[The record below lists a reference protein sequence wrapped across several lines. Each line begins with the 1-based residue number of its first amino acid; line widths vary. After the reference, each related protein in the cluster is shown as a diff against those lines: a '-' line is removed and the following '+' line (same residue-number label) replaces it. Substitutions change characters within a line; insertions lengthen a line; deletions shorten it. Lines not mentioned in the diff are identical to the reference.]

1 MKRKIIFINLGII
14 SIIAI
19 SVIIMV
25 IRNNNHKFN
34 YEIEKVNNINYVLIN
49 ENNKFGVINKNGD
62 VVVKPIYDEIDIPNP
77 SKPVFICM
85 YNFDEQ
91 KNQYSIKVLNDKSEQ
106 ILYEYVV
113 VEAIKLNPAINEI
126 PYEKSVLKFMKDGK
140 YGLID
145 FQGKIIAKP
154 KYEEIRALD
163 YKEGLLL
170 VKKSGKYGVININ
183 GHSVIKEKYDIIECD
198 GYYETGAQFEKAGF
212 IVGNKVN
219 DDYEYGYVNYK
230 GEQIL
235 KNKYNQIY
243 RIQNINKNDDVLL
256 IAFENN
262 NAGLYKNKERVINHE
277 YEDILYNEDNNCLIL
292 QKNFKQGI
300 SDLNGNIVKE
310 IKYDNIF
317 ISGKYVNMRENEN
330 IEIFNYETK
339 QNINMENS
347 DLKNAIGLNETT
359 NNKYS
364 LVITNNEK
372 YKVLNNETTEV
383 SNKEFD
389 YIEYIYDN
397 FFIVYEKEKYG
408 VIDENGNYIIKP
420 KYNFL
425 FKIENSKML
434 QGIIENTN
442 TTEILSNN
450 KIIMSMKNS
459 KVNIHKDYIQI
470 ISDNKLSYLDYEGNI
485 VENSKILPSKLFSI
499 NENGKFGF
507 KNSEGK
513 IVIQPQYDLVTEFN
527 KYGFAGIKKNG
538 KWGCVNLNGEIV
550 VEPTY
555 TINSNN
561 PNFIGKYYECNLEY
575 GTLYFICEK

>member
-1 MKRKIIFINLGII
+1 MKRKIIFVNI
-14 SIIAI
+14 SIISTIAV
-19 SVIIMV
+19 SVIIMI
-25 IRNNNHKFN
+25 IRNNNCKFN
-34 YEIEKVNNINYVLIN
+34 YEIKEVNNINYVLIN
-49 ENNKFGVINKNGD
+49 KNNKFGVINKNGD

-85 YNFDEQ
+85 YDFDEQ

-113 VEAIKLNPAINEI
+113 VEAIKLNSAINEI

-170 VKKSGKYGVININ
+170 VKKSGKYGVINIK
-183 GHSVIKEKYDIIECD
+183 GYSVIKEKYDIIECD
-198 GYYETGAQFEKAGF
+198 GYYENGAKFKKAGF

-219 DDYEYGYVNYK
+219 DDFKYGYVNYK

-243 RIQNINKNDDVLL
+243 RIQNINKDDDVLL

-262 NAGLYKNKERVINHE
+262 NAGLYKNKERVIEHE

-317 ISGKYVNMRENEN
+317 ISGKYINMRENEN

-339 QNINMENS
+339 QNINMEDS

-372 YKVLNNETTEV
+372 YRVLNNETTEV
-383 SNKEFD
+383 TNKEFD

-425 FKIENSKML
+425 LKIENSKML
-434 QGIIENTN
+434 QGIIQNTN
-442 TTEILSNN
+442 TTEILRDN
-450 KIIMSMKNS
+450 KIIMSTNNS
-459 KVNIHKDYIQI
+459 QINIYKDYIQI
-470 ISDNKLSYLDYEGNI
+470 ISDNKLSYLDYEGNSL
-485 VENSKILPSKLFSI
+485 ENSKILSSKLFSI
-499 NENGKFGF
+499 NENGKYGF
-507 KNSEGK
+507 KDSDGK
-513 IVIQPQYDLVTEFN
+513 IVIQPEYDLVTEFN
-527 KYGFAGIKKNG
+527 EYGFAGIKKNG
-538 KWGCVNLNGEIV
+538 KWGCINLNGEIV
-550 VEPTY
+550 VETIY

-575 GTLYFICEK
+575 GTSYFICKK